1 MAEKYDKDLVL
12 KLNKAMR
19 EGTYKEEIFKEL
31 PARPCQELD
40 EEWRAS
46 LKK

>member
-1 MAEKYDKDLVL
+1 
-12 KLNKAMR
+12 MR
-19 EGTYKEEIFKEL
+19 EGKYTEELFKGL
-31 PARPCQELD
+31 TGKGVKELD